1 MSDKDVFMRVDELGD
16 LYLYDVLISYIYPRV
31 FVCEDIYDSKYL
43 FYEVGSKENK
53 DTWLVAKITK
63 KEYYSLIDRE
73 KAIQQAYSKKSSFEV
88 FSISKTYGDEKDIV
102 NLSYNIVEWVKKLP
116 KEPVFADK
124 EIPDDADLETL
135 EAARELGT
143 TTFDIRLF
151 PGTDRHFV
159 PQRIMYDLCSAVTSL
174 TGSVFGQK
182 RGDALRVATAPG
194 SCIVRF
200 SFPEQINLFDE
211 CDASNEMKVIND
223 VLASESISEGLEK
236 VKNRELFIKSYSK
249 ILDSIRRANSDVR
262 FTTASPNSVKV
273 SKIELSKENVKS
285 RYEYIKNISKVEKES
300 LTIKGTLIALDVKN
314 KSFKIQL
321 EDGTIKSG
329 SVINDLLEKE
339 TFEVP
344 KAYEVLVDVER
355 LYTDNG
361 LNFKERYSLKE
372 LYA

>member
-1 MSDKDVFMRVDELGD
+1 MMVK
-16 LYLYDVLISYIYPRV
+16 V
-31 FVCEDIYDSKYL
+31 FV
-43 FYEVGSKENK
+43 
-53 DTWLVAKITK
+53 
-63 KEYYSLIDRE
+63 
-73 KAIQQAYSKKSSFEV
+73 
-88 FSISKTYGDEKDIV
+88 
-102 NLSYNIVEWVKKLP
+102 
-116 KEPVFADK
+116 
-124 EIPDDADLETL
+124 
-135 EAARELGT
+135 
-143 TTFDIRLF
+143 
-151 PGTDRHFV
+151 
-159 PQRIMYDLCSAVTSL
+159 
-174 TGSVFGQK
+174 QK

-285 RYEYIKNISKVEKES
+285 GYEYIKNISKVEKER
-300 LTIKGTLIALDVKN
+300 LRIKGTLIALDVKN